1 MSGLSFSVV
10 CPTYQGEKNL
20 PALINCLEM
29 NFTKN
34 AHNPEIIFVIDNS
47 CDSSEALLEDFRKSY
62 PGEKIIIH
70 KNQTNLGPA
79 KSRNIGVE
87 LVSGEIVLFLD
98 DDCRPNPTWYRNFS
112 AAWNSAASQIQGMG
126 GFVDPTELE
135 TFNGQYSSVF
145 QPIRPWP
152 LVPEKI
158 SLFQKLRN
166 YYQTPNP
173 ITHGVAYL
181 AGANMSF
188 RKKAFVNI
196 GGFSPSLRIAEDIDI
211 CQRLR
216 KVYGDNCL
224 SVSDEL
230 LMPHEFTKSFT
241 STLRRTFAYG
251 LGSGKNY
258 LGRSGALSFNPGP
271 GLIIGLLSLFAT
283 VTLMTGNSKQRVLAY
298 TVSFLITVTF
308 FYSLLV
314 VQSKVKWP
322 IPFQKRIKFGF
333 AFLLCEMANTLGFMG
348 GLRFIFSSR
357 R

>member
-1 MSGLSFSVV
+1 MPGLSLSVV
-10 CPTYQGEKNL
+10 CATYQGEKNL

-34 AHNPEIIFVIDNS
+34 AHNPEIVFVIDNS
-47 CDSSEALLEDFRKSY
+47 CDSSEALLEEFRKSSS
-62 PGEKIIIH
+62 GKKIIIH

-79 KSRNIGVE
+79 QSRNIGVE
-87 LVSGEIVLFLD
+87 LASGDIILFLD
-98 DDCRPNPTWYRNFS
+98 DDCRPNPTWYMDFS
-112 AAWNSAASQIQGMG
+112 AAWNSAASQIQGIG
-126 GFVDPTELE
+126 GFVDSTELE
-135 TFNGQYSSVF
+135 TFNGQYSAVF

-166 YYQTPNP
+166 YYKTPNP
-173 ITHGVAYL
+173 VTHGVSYL

-196 GGFSPSLRIAEDIDI
+196 GGFSPSLRIAEDIAI
-211 CQRLR
+211 CHRLR

-224 SVSDEL
+224 SVRDEL
-230 LMPHEFTKSFT
+230 SMPHEFTKSFT
-241 STLRRTFAYG
+241 NSVRRSFAYG

-258 LGRSGALSFNPGP
+258 WGRSGALSFNPGP
-271 GLIIGLLSLFAT
+271 GLIIGLLSLFAI

-298 TVSFLITVTF
+298 AVTFLILETF
-308 FYSLLV
+308 FYSLFV
-314 VQSKVKWP
+314 IQSKVKWP
-322 IPFQKRIKFGF
+322 IPFQKRIKLGF
-333 AFLLCEMANTLGFMG
+333 AFLVCEMANTLGFMG